1 MTTQLQTRT
10 LTEQMAAEIRQRILS
25 GDLEVGEQ
33 LPNEL
38 QLAEQYGVSRAVVRE
53 AIRVLAQE
61 GLVEVRR
68 GRGTFAI
75 DGTSEALRGSLGL
88 LMSIN
93 QSEGSFDLVEVR
105 EVLEP
110 EIAARAALRATAE
123 EVEVLREIVR
133 IMDENIRDE
142 AVFVEQ
148 DLAFHL
154 ALAQATHN
162 LLFPKLIEP
171 IVDLLF
177 EQRRGT
183 YRVDGSAARGQQ
195 YHKEIVEAV
204 ERRDAEAARQ
214 AMRKHLEQV
223 RRDKEQA

>member
-1 MTTQLQTRT
+1 MSTQLQTTT
-10 LTEQMAAEIRQRILS
+10 LTEQMAGEIRQRILS
-25 GDLEVGEQ
+25 GDLAVGAQ

-53 AIRVLAQE
+53 AIRILAQE

-68 GRGTFAI
+68 GLGTFAI

-88 LMSIN
+88 MMSIN

-110 EIAARAALRATAE
+110 EIAAKAAERATPE
-123 EVEVLREIVR
+123 EIAALREIVQ
-133 IMDENIRDE
+133 IMDENIDNGE
-142 AVFVEQ
+142 VFVKQ
-148 DLAFHL
+148 DLLFHL
-154 ALAQATHN
+154 TLAQATHN

-183 YRVDGSAARGQQ
+183 FQVSGSAERGQVHHRQ
-195 YHKEIVEAV
+195 IVEAV
-204 ERRDAEAARQ
+204 SQGNSEVARA
-214 AMRKHLEQV
+214 AMREHLEQV
-223 RRDKEQA
+223 RRDQEQS

>member
-1 MTTQLQTRT
+1 
-10 LTEQMAAEIRQRILS
+10 MAAEIRQRILS
-25 GDLEVGEQ
+25 GEIAVGEQ

-53 AIRVLAQE
+53 AIRMLAQE

-68 GRGTFAI
+68 GLGTFAI
-75 DGTSEALRGSLGL
+75 DGTSEALKDSIGL

-93 QSEGSFDLVEVR
+93 QSEDSFDLVEVR

-123 EVEVLREIVR
+123 DIAALRDIVR
-133 IMDENIRDE
+133 IMDENLE
-142 AVFVEQ
+142 NETVFVEQ

-154 ALAQATHN
+154 ALARATHN

-183 YRVDGSAARGQQ
+183 FRVAGSAARGQE
-195 YHKEIVEAV
+195 YHRQIVEAV
-204 ERRDAEAARQ
+204 ENGHADLARQ
-214 AMRKHLEQV
+214 AMREHLGQV
-223 RRDKEQA
+223 RQDKERT

>member
-1 MTTQLQTRT
+1 MPTHLQTTT
-10 LTEQMAAEIRQRILS
+10 LTEQMATEIRQQILS
-25 GDLEVGEQ
+25 GELEVGAQ

-38 QLAEQYGVSRAVVRE
+38 QLAERYGVSRAVVRE
-53 AIRVLAQE
+53 AIRTLAQE

-68 GRGTFAI
+68 GLGTFAI

-88 LMSIN
+88 MMSIS

-110 EIAARAALRATAE
+110 EIAAKAAQRATPE
-123 EVEVLREIVR
+123 EVATLRSIVE
-133 IMDENIRDE
+133 IMDENINNE
-142 AVFVEQ
+142 EVFVQQ
-148 DLAFHL
+148 DLVFHL
-154 ALAQATHN
+154 TLAQATHN

-183 YRVDGSAARGQQ
+183 FQVSGSAERGQVHHRQ
-195 YHKEIVEAV
+195 IVEAIA
-204 ERRDAEAARQ
+204 RRDSEVARR
-214 AMRKHLEQV
+214 AMQEHLAQV
-223 RRDKEQA
+223 RRDKERS